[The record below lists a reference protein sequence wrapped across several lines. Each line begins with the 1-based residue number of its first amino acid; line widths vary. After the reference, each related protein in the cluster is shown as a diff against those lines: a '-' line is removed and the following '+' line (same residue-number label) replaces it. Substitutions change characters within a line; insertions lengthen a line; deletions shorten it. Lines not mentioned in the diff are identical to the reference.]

1 MYKKLNKI
9 CLNAAAR
16 KFTKLRYKGK
26 FKDDKKAVHS
36 FKIVFQLYIEIKFD
50 KNRGRFIIFRKLKT
64 LSKNCFQF
72 KLK

>member
-1 MYKKLNKI
+1 MQLQENLLN
-9 CLNAAAR
+9 C
-16 KFTKLRYKGK
+16 FTKESLMMI
-26 FKDDKKAVHS
+26 KKAVHS

-64 LSKNCFQF
+64 PSKNYFQF

>member
-1 MYKKLNKI
+1 MQLQENLLNCVTKESLKKK
-9 CLNAAAR
+9 
-16 KFTKLRYKGK
+16 
-26 FKDDKKAVHS
+26 KKAVHS

-64 LSKNCFQF
+64 LSKNYFQF

>member
-1 MYKKLNKI
+1 MYKKLNKT

-16 KFTKLRYKGK
+16 KVTKLLYKEK

-50 KNRGRFIIFRKLKT
+50 KKIEEDSSYLEN
-64 LSKNCFQF
+64 
-72 KLK
+72 

>member
-9 CLNAAAR
+9 FLNAAAR
-16 KFTKLRYKGK
+16 KVTKLLYKRK
-26 FKDDKKAVHS
+26 FKDDKKAVNS

-50 KNRGRFIIFRKLKT
+50 KNRGRFMIFRKLET
-64 LSKNCFQF
+64 LNKNYFQF

>member
-16 KFTKLRYKGK
+16 KVTKLLYKGK

-50 KNRGRFIIFRKLKT
+50 KNRGRFMIFRKLKT
-64 LSKNCFQF
+64 LNKNYFQF